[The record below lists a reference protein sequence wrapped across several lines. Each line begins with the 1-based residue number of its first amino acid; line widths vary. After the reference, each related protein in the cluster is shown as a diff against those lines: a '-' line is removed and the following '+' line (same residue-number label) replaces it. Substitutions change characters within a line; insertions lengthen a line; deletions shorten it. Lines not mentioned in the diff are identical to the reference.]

1 MVTHTHINILT
12 SLTPSV
18 NLGVEEP
25 MTLSD
30 AARRKIENLLPG
42 LVHALSNY
50 SFLGGWKRLQQKR
63 GLMSRYSSVVFF
75 FLVLTLGLNI
85 LDSLFTMMIL
95 DLKGREINPVVQS
108 IMTLYGSDFWIWK
121 FGIVSLS
128 LILLCILSDL
138 KIVKGIIVTLSS
150 VYATVVLYQL
160 FLLTHA

>member
-1 MVTHTHINILT
+1 MN
-12 SLTPSV
+12 PSNTGRRKQEYV
-18 NLGVEEP
+18 ASWLVRG
-25 MTLSD
+25 LSD
-30 AARRKIENLLPG
+30 
-42 LVHALSNY
+42 Y
-50 SFLGGWKRLQQKR
+50 SFWGGWRKLQQER

-85 LDSLFTMMIL
+85 LDSLFTMMIME
-95 DLKGREINPVVQS
+95 LKGREINPVVQS
-108 IMTLYGSDFWIWK
+108 IMALYGSDFWIWK

-150 VYATVVLYQL
+150 VYCTVVLYQL

>member
-1 MVTHTHINILT
+1 MNSSNT
-12 SLTPSV
+12 
-18 NLGVEEP
+18 G
-25 MTLSD
+25 
-30 AARRKIENLLPG
+30 RRIQENLPSW
-42 LVHALSNY
+42 LVRALSSY
-50 SFLGGWKRLQQKR
+50 SFFGGWKKLQQKR

-95 DLKGREINPVVQS
+95 DLKGREVNPVVQS

-150 VYATVVLYQL
+150 VYFTVVLYQL

>member
-1 MVTHTHINILT
+1 LT

-18 NLGVEEP
+18 NLWLEEP
-25 MTLSD
+25 MSPSNTGG
-30 AARRKIENLLPG
+30 RIQENLPSWLIR
-42 LVHALSNY
+42 ALSSY
-50 SFLGGWKRLQQKR
+50 SFFGEWKKLQQKR

-95 DLKGREINPVVQS
+95 DLKGREVNPVVQS

-150 VYATVVLYQL
+150 VYFTVVLYQL
-160 FLLTHA
+160 FLLIHA

>member
-1 MVTHTHINILT
+1 MN
-12 SLTPSV
+12 PS
-18 NLGVEEP
+18 NTG
-25 MTLSD
+25 
-30 AARRKIENLLPG
+30 RRIQENLPSWFAG
-42 LVHALSNY
+42 ALSSY
-50 SFLGGWKRLQQKR
+50 SFFGGWKKLQQKR

-95 DLKGREINPVVQS
+95 DLKGHEVNPVVQS

-150 VYATVVLYQL
+150 VYFTVVLYQL